1 MFIVFSPLLSRY
13 FRSIRICVKQPWN
26 LFVADALACS
36 GELQFAEDCR
46 LKPTAAR

>member
-1 MFIVFSPLLSRY
+1 MFIVFSPLL
-13 FRSIRICVKQPWN
+13 
-26 LFVADALACS
+26 VAHALECI